1 MSELTRY
8 SREQVWSKVDWE
20 GGLPEGL
27 EWFKPEEVPEEIE
40 DLWRE
45 AREAWFSLDSLLS
58 DINHY
63 LEPSYE

>member
-1 MSELTRY
+1 MSRY
-8 SREQVWSKVDWE
+8 TKEDVWSKVDWE

-27 EWFKPEEVPEEIE
+27 EWFEPEEVPEEIE

-45 AREAWFSLDSLLS
+45 AQQGWARLDEILYN
-58 DINHY
+58 INIF